1 MAPGGHH
8 WDGWLGGC
16 SVIIA
21 AGLARPAVCL
31 EFCGGAAGDEE
42 VAVEQSGEGTHV
54 KTVIWAQHGL
64 ASTPKDVRFHSA
76 KLGVTKRGRHPRL
89 GITELSI

>member
-1 MAPGGHH
+1 MVPGGHR
-8 WDGWLGGC
+8 WDGWLCWC

-42 VAVEQSGEGTHV
+42 VAVERSGEGRHL
-54 KTVIWAQHGL
+54 KTVIWAQDDL
-64 ASTPKDVRFHSA
+64 ASALKDAGFHSA
-76 KLGVTKRGRHPRL
+76 KLGVTKRGCHPRL
-89 GITELSI
+89 GITELYI